1 VLFTSH
7 SSTNGFDGAN
17 IEVVSLKDHLK
28 KTLQRGGTYGRY
40 LPSGHLVYINRG
52 TLFAVPFD
60 LEHLEVHGT
69 PSPLLDEVGFSAGYG
84 SGQIDFSRAG
94 TAVFQN
100 GGNGNEMFTVQWLDA
115 SGKTE
120 PLLAKPGMYQ
130 TPRFSPDGKRLAM
143 AVTAGTN
150 QDIWIYDLERETP
163 TSLTFGGGAYLY
175 PIWSPDGRYVVFQ
188 TPEGMSWT
196 RSDGGS
202 KAQVLSESKPIQYP
216 WSFTPDSKRLAYLE
230 IGQGTGF
237 DIWILPLENDKSELK
252 PAGKPEAFLHEP
264 FDERHP
270 SFSPD
275 GKWIAY
281 SSNEQG
287 AFQVY
292 VRAFPDRGGR
302 WPISNA
308 GGVYPVWSRN
318 GHDLFFRTEDNHLM
332 VTSYTVKGDTFVAD
346 KPRVW
351 SEKRLANVG
360 LFQNYDVSPN
370 GNRVAAL
377 MPVDAPGEQKAQNHV
392 VFLENF
398 FDEVRRR
405 GGK

>member
-1 VLFTSH
+1 
-7 SSTNGFDGAN
+7 
-17 IEVVSLKDHLK
+17 
-28 KTLQRGGTYGRY
+28 
-40 LPSGHLVYINRG
+40 
-52 TLFAVPFD
+52 
-60 LEHLEVHGT
+60 
-69 PSPLLDEVGFSAGYG
+69 
-84 SGQIDFSRAG
+84 
-94 TAVFQN
+94 
-100 GGNGNEMFTVQWLDA
+100 
-115 SGKTE
+115 
-120 PLLAKPGMYQ
+120 
-130 TPRFSPDGKRLAM
+130 
-143 AVTAGTN
+143 
-150 QDIWIYDLERETP
+150 
-163 TSLTFGGGAYLY
+163 
-175 PIWSPDGRYVVFQ
+175 
-188 TPEGMSWT
+188 
-196 RSDGGS
+196 
-202 KAQVLSESKPIQYP
+202 
-216 WSFTPDSKRLAYLE
+216 
-230 IGQGTGF
+230 
-237 DIWILPLENDKSELK
+237 
-252 PAGKPEAFLHEP
+252 LHEP

-308 GGVYPVWSRN
+308 GGVYQVWSRN